1 MAPIRVG
8 LIGLSTPHG
17 NANFGIWAAST
28 HLPALQKSPDYK
40 VVALAN
46 STIESAERSIA
57 FHNLPSSTKAY
68 GSAED
73 LANDKDIDLVVVC
86 VRVQRHLELVK
97 PALLNR
103 KNVFVEWPLAA
114 NLDEVEYL
122 TKLGKESGVQAVV
135 GLQSRAAPIT
145 LKLKNIVASGQIGR
159 ILSSNVLASS
169 SQLGMDTWPQ
179 DGLYYLD
186 MNSGGN
192 EFYIIFGHLLDSCI
206 TVLGD
211 FSEVQTIL
219 KSHYETV
226 PIVDSD
232 GQVVDS
238 SYRKTSPDHILVQ
251 GITELGA
258 VASLSV
264 RKPPATADGVGIR
277 WVISGTLGEI
287 IVTGPGLWHV
297 MDKEAHIQVKIGNE
311 PVQDIDFQSYRVP
324 LANEVAPFGANVA
337 SLYDAL
343 AKGDNTKYATFESAA
358 RTHRLLERIRKAA
371 GPPFVRE

>member
-73 LANDKDIDLVVVC
+73 LANDTDIDLVVVC

-97 PALLNR
+97 PALLNG

-114 NLDEVEYL
+114 NLNEVEYL
-122 TKLGKESGVQAVV
+122 TKLGKESGVQAIV

-192 EFYIIFGHLLDSCI
+192 EFYIIFGHRKS
-206 TVLGD
+206 
-211 FSEVQTIL
+211 TIRNAIDKCL
-219 KSHYETV
+219 NYSHYPE
-226 PIVDSD
+226 
-232 GQVVDS
+232 
-238 SYRKTSPDHILVQ
+238 
-251 GITELGA
+251 
-258 VASLSV
+258 
-264 RKPPATADGVGIR
+264 
-277 WVISGTLGEI
+277 
-287 IVTGPGLWHV
+287 
-297 MDKEAHIQVKIGNE
+297 
-311 PVQDIDFQSYRVP
+311 
-324 LANEVAPFGANVA
+324 
-337 SLYDAL
+337 
-343 AKGDNTKYATFESAA
+343 
-358 RTHRLLERIRKAA
+358 
-371 GPPFVRE
+371 